1 MIFISKATITKIL
14 HFALTNSFY
23 SNTDS
28 VEWDP
33 QKVAHV
39 FLIYQQNTYLSILH
53 FHIKK
58 IIFHEFHW
66 GKKKSFNNFFLNFIY
81 IIQNLVINI

>member
-1 MIFISKATITKIL
+1 MLFISEATITKL
-14 HFALTNSFY
+14 LQFALTNSFY

-39 FLIYQQNTYLSILH
+39 FLIYKQNTILFILH
-53 FHIKK
+53 FHI
-58 IIFHEFHW
+58 
-66 GKKKSFNNFFLNFIY
+66 
-81 IIQNLVINI
+81 